1 MNAAYAASTSAAPA
15 LSAAWLREVALS
27 HGADDVGFVDLDHPA
42 LDVDRADIRRA
53 LPRAR
58 TVLSLVVRMHRTS
71 IRSPAR
77 SIANLE
83 FHATVDRANE
93 VTQAVVGELERAG
106 VAALNPAAGF
116 PMEMDDFPGKGWIVS
131 HKLVAQAAG
140 LGRIGIHRN
149 LIHPRWG
156 SFVLLASVLLEAR
169 VDELSRALDFNP
181 CVSCKLCV
189 AACPVGAIAPDGR
202 FDFGACYTHNYR
214 EFMGGF
220 GDWIETVA
228 QSSDAADYRARVSD
242 AETASMWQSLAFGP
256 NYKAAYC
263 IAVCPAGEDVM
274 SPFRDDRRGFLRDV
288 LDPLVDKV
296 EPVYVAADSDA
307 EQHVAK
313 RFPHKRIRRVGT
325 RLRPRDVDGFLRGAA
340 LNFQRSRAKEL
351 HVRIGFEFRGA
362 SNARAT
368 IAIDAGRLEVLEGI
382 AGDVDTLVRADAESW
397 IGVLRGERNLLWQLL
412 ARRIRVRGS
421 LAKLRAFRR
430 CFLL

>member
-1 MNAAYAASTSAAPA
+1 MFAPA
-15 LSAAWLREVALS
+15 ATSTAPTLSGAWLRQIAHA
-27 HGADDVGFVDLDHPA
+27 HGADDAGFVELDDPA
-42 LDVDRADIRRA
+42 LDADRADILRA
-53 LPRAR
+53 LPRTR
-58 TVLSLVVRMHRTS
+58 TVMALVVRMHRTP

-77 SIANLE
+77 SVANLE
-83 FHATVDRANE
+83 FHASSERANE
-93 VTQAVVGELERAG
+93 VAQAVVGELERAG

-116 PMEMDDFPGKGWIVS
+116 PMEMDVFPGKTWVVS

-156 SFVLLASVLLEAR
+156 SFVLLASVLIEAR
-169 VDELSRALDFNP
+169 VDEQARPLNFNP

-202 FDFGACYTHNYR
+202 FDFAACYTHNYR

-228 QSSDAADYRARVSD
+228 QARDGADYRARVSE

-274 SPFRDDRRGFLRDV
+274 GPFRADRRGFLREV

-296 EPVYVAADSDA
+296 EPVYVAAGSDA
-307 EQHVAK
+307 EQHVAA
-313 RFPHKRIRRVGT
+313 RFPHKQIRRVGT
-325 RLRPRDVDGFLRGAA
+325 RLRPRNVEGFLRGTA
-340 LNFQRSRAKEL
+340 LNFQRSRAKGL
-351 HVRIGFEFRGA
+351 RLRIGFEFRGA
-362 SNARAT
+362 SSARAT
-368 IAIDAGRLEVLEGI
+368 IVIDAGRLELSEGLV
-382 AGDVDTLVRADAESW
+382 GELDTLVRADAQAW
-397 IGVLRGERNLLWQLL
+397 IGVLRGERNLLWQLVT
-412 ARRIRVRGS
+412 RRIRVRGS
-421 LAKLRAFRR
+421 LAKLRAFGR